1 MTCYFRHLQQVF
13 MKAEIEVT
21 TENKRDVDKVIHKIV
36 GVDYKNCSATWME
49 VKKRIAED
57 EEKLVSNL
65 REAWN
70 KRK

>member
-1 MTCYFRHLQQVF
+1 MACYFRRLQQVF
-13 MKAEIEVT
+13 IKAGIEVT
-21 TENKRDVDKVIHKIV
+21 TENKRDVDGVIHKIV
-36 GVDYKNCSATWME
+36 GVEYKNCSATWME

-57 EEKLVSNL
+57 EEKLVSNF

>member
-1 MTCYFRHLQQVF
+1 
-13 MKAEIEVT
+13 MKAGIELT
-21 TENKRDVDKVIHKIV
+21 TENKRDVDRVIHKIV
-36 GVDYKNCSATWME
+36 GVEYKNCSATWME

>member
-1 MTCYFRHLQQVF
+1 
-13 MKAEIEVT
+13 MKAGIELA
-21 TENKRDVDKVIHKIV
+21 TENKRDVDRVIHKIV
-36 GVDYKNCSATWME
+36 GVEYKNCSATWME

-57 EEKLVSNL
+57 EEKLVSNF

>member
-1 MTCYFRHLQQVF
+1 MTCYFRRLQQVF
-13 MKAEIEVT
+13 MKAGIELA
-21 TENKRDVDKVIHKIV
+21 TENKRDVDRVIHKIV
-36 GVDYKNCSATWME
+36 GVEYKNCSATWME

-57 EEKLVSNL
+57 EEKLVSNF